1 MNNKLAS
8 FCGTIDMFHD
18 KWMYVININAL
29 NNPRLDYLLNVES
42 LIFRYIEFSF
52 DDGDVEKFTDYN
64 VRRWNIAHEKILGGF
79 TSQIF
84 RAEEIRNVGETAIS
98 CFLDE
103 NDELIDRTSNFHL
116 SNASLCQVIKEL
128 RKHKE
133 FLYRNDLE
141 KLKTAQFKRSGV

>member
-8 FCGTIDMFHD
+8 FCGTIDMFHE

-29 NNPRLDYLLNVES
+29 NNPNLNYLLNVES

-79 TSQIF
+79 TSKIF
-84 RAEEIRNVGETAIS
+84 RVEETAIS

-103 NDELIDRTSNFHL
+103 DDEFIEANTLNVKMTR
-116 SNASLCQVIKEL
+116 L
-128 RKHKE
+128 RK
-133 FLYRNDLE
+133 
-141 KLKTAQFKRSGV
+141 KLGEIGFDKHIMTKRGSGYALV